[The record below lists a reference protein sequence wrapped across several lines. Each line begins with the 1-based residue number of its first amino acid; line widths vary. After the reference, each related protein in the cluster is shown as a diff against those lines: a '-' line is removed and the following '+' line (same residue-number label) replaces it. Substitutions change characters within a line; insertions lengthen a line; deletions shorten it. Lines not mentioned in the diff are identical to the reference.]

1 MKQIIS
7 VFYKKFI
14 KFFRSKKSN
23 GFLYFIAFIES
34 IFFPLPTDPFF
45 IPYIL
50 TQKKFYKL
58 VLITTAFS
66 VVGGIVTYLLGSF
79 FYQEVSS
86 FLFANSPKIVSSIDS
101 FNEKFEEIGYI
112 IILIGGFSPFPFK
125 ITCFASGILGINFF
139 SFLILS
145 LVSRFS
151 RFFLIGYLIS
161 KYGDKAINLIKDNV
175 KKITWIL
182 LMLLIILILLN
193 FSKF

>member
-1 MKQIIS
+1 MIS
-7 VFYKKFI
+7 VFYKKLI

-50 TQKKFYKL
+50 SQKKFYKL
-58 VLITTAFS
+58 VIFTTAFS
-66 VVGGIVTYLLGSF
+66 VIGGIVTYLLGSF

-86 FLFANSPKIVSSIDS
+86 FLFSKSPKIVSSIDS
-101 FNEKFEEIGYI
+101 FNEEFEEIGYI

-151 RFFLIGYLIS
+151 RFFLVSYLILNF
-161 KYGDKAINLIKDNV
+161 GNKAINLIKDNI

-182 LMLLIILILLN
+182 LMLLIILIFLK
-193 FSKF
+193 FSKV

>member
-1 MKQIIS
+1 MKQTIL
-7 VFYKKFI
+7 VFYQKLI

-23 GFLYFIAFIES
+23 GILYFIAFIES
-34 IFFPLPTDPFF
+34 IFFPLPTDPFL
-45 IPYIL
+45 IPYIIS
-50 TQKKFYKL
+50 QKKFYKL

-66 VVGGIVTYLLGSF
+66 VLGGIVTYLLGSF
-79 FYQEVSS
+79 FYQEVLS
-86 FLFANSPKIVSSIDS
+86 FLFAKSPKIVSSIDS
-101 FNEKFEEIGYI
+101 FSEKFEEIGYI

-151 RFFLIGYLIS
+151 RFFLVGYLIS
-161 KYGDKAINLIKDNV
+161 NYGNKAINLIKDNV

-182 LMLLIILILLN
+182 IMLLIILILLN
-193 FSKF
+193 FSEF

>member
-58 VLITTAFS
+58 VLITTVFS

-193 FSKF
+193 FSEF

>member
-1 MKQIIS
+1 MIS
-7 VFYKKFI
+7 VFYKKLI

-50 TQKKFYKL
+50 SQKKFYKL
-58 VLITTAFS
+58 VIFTTAFS
-66 VVGGIVTYLLGSF
+66 VIGGIVTYLLGSF

-86 FLFANSPKIVSSIDS
+86 FLFSKSPKIVSSIDS
-101 FNEKFEEIGYI
+101 FNEEFEEIGYI

-125 ITCFASGILGINFF
+125 ITCFASGMLGINFL

-151 RFFLIGYLIS
+151 RFFIVGYLILNF
-161 KYGDKAINLIKDNV
+161 GNKAINLIKDNI

-182 LMLLIILILLN
+182 LMLLIFMIFLN
-193 FSKF
+193 FSEV

>member
-1 MKQIIS
+1 MIS
-7 VFYKKFI
+7 VFYKKLI
-14 KFFRSKKSN
+14 KFFKSKKSN

-50 TQKKFYKL
+50 SQKKFYKL
-58 VLITTAFS
+58 VIITTAFS

-86 FLFANSPKIVSSIDS
+86 FLIAKSPKIVSSIDS
-101 FNEKFEEIGYI
+101 FNKKFEEIGYI

-125 ITCFASGILGINFF
+125 ITCFASGILGINFL

-193 FSKF
+193 FSQL

>member
-7 VFYKKFI
+7 VYYAKFI
-14 KFFRSKKSN
+14 KFFKNKKSN

-50 TQKKFYKL
+50 SRKKFYKL
-58 VLITTAFS
+58 VFITTTYS
-66 VVGGIVTYLLGSF
+66 VAGGIITYVLGGF
-79 FYQEVSS
+79 FYQEVSG
-86 FLFANSPKIVSSIDS
+86 FLLDKSPKIVSSINNFS
-101 FNEKFEEIGYI
+101 QKFEEVGYI

-125 ITCFASGILGINFF
+125 ITCFASGILGINLV
-139 SFLILS
+139 SFIILS
-145 LVSRFS
+145 FISRFS
-151 RFFLIGYLIS
+151 RFFLVGYFIS
-161 KYGDKAINLIKDNV
+161 KFGDKAMNLIKNNT

>member
-7 VFYKKFI
+7 VYYVKFV
-14 KFFRSKKSN
+14 KFFKNKKSN

-34 IFFPLPTDPFF
+34 IFFPLPTDPFL

-50 TQKKFYKL
+50 SQKKFYKL
-58 VLITTAFS
+58 VIITTAFS

-86 FLFANSPKIVSSIDS
+86 FLIAKSPKIVSSIDS
-101 FNEKFEEIGYI
+101 FNKKFEEIGYI

-125 ITCFASGILGINFF
+125 ITCFASGILGINFL

-175 KKITWIL
+175 IKITWIL

-193 FSKF
+193 FSEL

>member
-1 MKQIIS
+1 VKQTIL
-7 VFYKKFI
+7 VFYQKLI

-23 GFLYFIAFIES
+23 GILYFIAFIES
-34 IFFPLPTDPFF
+34 IFFPLPTDPFL
-45 IPYIL
+45 IPYIIS
-50 TQKKFYKL
+50 QKKFYKL

-66 VVGGIVTYLLGSF
+66 VLGGIVTYLMGSF
-79 FYQEVSS
+79 FYQEVLS
-86 FLFANSPKIVSSIDS
+86 FLFAQSPKIVSSIDS
-101 FNEKFEEIGYI
+101 FSEKFEEIGYI

-151 RFFLIGYLIS
+151 RFFLVGYLIS
-161 KYGDKAINLIKDNV
+161 NYGNKAINLIKDNV

-193 FSKF
+193 FSEF

>member
-1 MKQIIS
+1 MIS
-7 VFYKKFI
+7 VFYKKLI

-50 TQKKFYKL
+50 SQKKFYKL
-58 VLITTAFS
+58 VIITTAFS

-193 FSKF
+193 FSEF

>member
-1 MKQIIS
+1 MKELIS
-7 VFYKKFI
+7 IYYEKFI
-14 KFFRSKKSN
+14 KFFKNKKSN

-50 TQKKFYKL
+50 SQKKFYKL
-58 VLITTAFS
+58 VLITTTFS
-66 VVGGIVTYLLGSF
+66 VAGGIVTYVLGNF

-86 FLFANSPKIVSSIDS
+86 FLFAKSPKIFSSIDS
-101 FNEKFEEIGYI
+101 FSEKFEEIGYI

-125 ITCFASGILGINFF
+125 ITCLASGILGINFF
-139 SFLILS
+139 SFIILS
-145 LVSRFS
+145 FISRFS
-151 RFFLIGYLIS
+151 RFFIVGYFIS
-161 KYGDKAINLIKDNV
+161 KYGDKAMNLIKNNT

>member
-1 MKQIIS
+1 MKQTIL
-7 VFYKKFI
+7 VFYQKLI

-23 GFLYFIAFIES
+23 GILYFIAFIES

-45 IPYIL
+45 IPYIIS
-50 TQKKFYKL
+50 QKKFYKL

-66 VVGGIVTYLLGSF
+66 VLGGIVTYLMGSF
-79 FYQEVSS
+79 FYQEVLS
-86 FLFANSPKIVSSIDS
+86 FLFAQSPKIVSSIDS
-101 FNEKFEEIGYI
+101 FSEKFEEIGYI

-151 RFFLIGYLIS
+151 RFFLVGYLIS
-161 KYGDKAINLIKDNV
+161 NYGNKAINLIKDNV

-193 FSKF
+193 FSEF

>member
-7 VFYKKFI
+7 VCYVKFI
-14 KFFRSKKSN
+14 KFFKNKKSN

-34 IFFPLPTDPFF
+34 IFFPIPTDPFL

-50 TQKKFYKL
+50 SRKKFYKL
-58 VLITTAFS
+58 VFITTTYS
-66 VVGGIVTYLLGSF
+66 VAGGIITYVLGGF
-79 FYQEVSS
+79 FYQEVSG
-86 FLFANSPKIVSSIDS
+86 FLLDKSPKIVSSINNFS
-101 FNEKFEEIGYI
+101 QKFEEIGYI

-125 ITCFASGILGINFF
+125 ITCFASGILGINFV
-139 SFLILS
+139 SFIILS
-145 LVSRFS
+145 FISRFS
-151 RFFLIGYLIS
+151 RFFLVGYFIS
-161 KYGDKAINLIKDNV
+161 KYGDKAMNLIKNNT

>member
-1 MKQIIS
+1 MIS
-7 VFYKKFI
+7 VFYKKLI

-50 TQKKFYKL
+50 SQKKFYKL
-58 VLITTAFS
+58 VIITTAFS
-66 VVGGIVTYLLGSF
+66 VVGGIVTYLLGSL

-86 FLFANSPKIVSSIDS
+86 FLIAKSPKIVSSIDN
-101 FNEKFEEIGYI
+101 FNKKFEEIGYI

-139 SFLILS
+139 AFLILS

-161 KYGDKAINLIKDNV
+161 KYGNKAINLIKDNV

-182 LMLLIILILLN
+182 LMLLIILIFLN
-193 FSKF
+193 FSEF

>member
-1 MKQIIS
+1 MIS
-7 VFYKKFI
+7 VFYKKLI

-50 TQKKFYKL
+50 SQKKFYKL
-58 VLITTAFS
+58 VIFTTAFS
-66 VVGGIVTYLLGSF
+66 VIGGIVTYLLGSF

-86 FLFANSPKIVSSIDS
+86 FLFSKSPKIVSSIDS
-101 FNEKFEEIGYI
+101 FNEEFEEIGYI

-145 LVSRFS
+145 FVSRFS
-151 RFFLIGYLIS
+151 RFFLVGYLIS
-161 KYGDKAINLIKDNV
+161 NYGNKAINLIKDNV

>member
-193 FSKF
+193 FSEF

>member
-1 MKQIIS
+1 MIS
-7 VFYKKFI
+7 VFYKRLI

-50 TQKKFYKL
+50 SQKKFYKL
-58 VLITTAFS
+58 VLITTIFS
-66 VVGGIVTYLLGSF
+66 VVGGIITYLLGSF

-86 FLFANSPKIVSSIDS
+86 FLIAKSPKIVSSIDS

-139 SFLILS
+139 AFLILS

-161 KYGDKAINLIKDNV
+161 KYGNKAINLIKDNE
-175 KKITWIL
+175 KKIIWIL
-182 LMLLIILILLN
+182 VMLLIILIFLN
-193 FSKF
+193 FSQF

>member
-66 VVGGIVTYLLGSF
+66 VVGGIVTYLLGSL

-193 FSKF
+193 FSEL

>member
-1 MKQIIS
+1 MIS
-7 VFYKKFI
+7 VFYKRLI

-50 TQKKFYKL
+50 SQKKFYKL
-58 VLITTAFS
+58 VLITTIFS
-66 VVGGIVTYLLGSF
+66 VVGGIITYLLGSF

-86 FLFANSPKIVSSIDS
+86 FLIAKSPKIVSSIDS

-139 SFLILS
+139 AFLILS

-161 KYGDKAINLIKDNV
+161 KYGNKAINLIKDNV

-182 LMLLIILILLN
+182 VMLLIILIFLN
-193 FSKF
+193 FSEF

>member
-7 VFYKKFI
+7 VYYVKFV
-14 KFFRSKKSN
+14 KFFKNKKSN

-34 IFFPLPTDPFF
+34 IFFPLPTDPFL

-50 TQKKFYKL
+50 SQKKFYKL
-58 VLITTAFS
+58 VLITTTYS
-66 VVGGIVTYLLGSF
+66 VAGGIVTYVLGGF

-86 FLFANSPKIVSSIDS
+86 FLLAESPQIVSSIDNFS
-101 FNEKFEEIGYI
+101 QKFEEIGYI

-125 ITCFASGILGINFF
+125 ITCFASGILGINFL

-161 KYGDKAINLIKDNV
+161 KYGDKAINLIKNNT

-182 LMLLIILILLN
+182 LIALIIMILLN
-193 FSKF
+193 ISKF

>member
-1 MKQIIS
+1 MIS
-7 VFYKKFI
+7 VFYEKLI

-45 IPYIL
+45 IPYIIS
-50 TQKKFYKL
+50 QKKFYKL

-66 VVGGIVTYLLGSF
+66 VLGGIVTYLLGSF

-86 FLFANSPKIVSSIDS
+86 FLFAKSPKIVYSIDR

-151 RFFLIGYLIS
+151 RFFLVGYLVS
-161 KYGDKAINLIKDNV
+161 NYGNKAINLIKDNI

-193 FSKF
+193 FSEV